1 MEKIT
6 CLKEVAK
13 VGKYPKEVVEAVSKS
28 AQILDEEYGSERDN
42 EGLGGY
48 ILVVET
54 EEELEELKSHNIYAD
69 EDIAEYVEAIL
80 VDGEIAFT
88 NSLILLGS
96 DFAVILIIPINITPK
111 NLIMQM

>member
-6 CLKEVAK
+6 CLKEVEK
-13 VGKYPKEVVEAVSKS
+13 VAKYPKEVVEEVSKS
-28 AQILDEEYGSERDN
+28 AQILEEEYGEDRDN
-42 EGLGGY
+42 EDLGGY

-54 EEELEELKSHNIYAD
+54 EEELQELKLQNIYVD
-69 EDIAEYVEAIL
+69 EDIAEYVEEIL

>member
-6 CLKEVAK
+6 CLKEVEK
-13 VGKYPKEVVEAVSKS
+13 VAKYPKEVLDIVSK
-28 AQILDEEYGSERDN
+28 ATKILEEEYGEYRDN
-42 EGLGGY
+42 EDLGGY

-54 EEELEELKSHNIYAD
+54 EEELQELKAQNIYAD

-111 NLIMQM
+111 NLIIQM

>member
-6 CLKEVAK
+6 CLKEVEK
-13 VGKYPKEVVEAVSKS
+13 VAKYPKEVVDIVSKS
-28 AQILDEEYGSERDN
+28 AQILEEEYGEDN
-42 EGLGGY
+42 EDLGGY

-54 EEELEELKSHNIYAD
+54 EEELQELKAQNIYVD
-69 EDIAEYVEAIL
+69 EDIAEYVEEIL
-80 VDGEIAFT
+80 VDGEISFT